1 LIVSIKHE
9 GTEMDLST
17 LVAVHR
23 LLADHG
29 LQHMIYGGWGLDAI
43 RGEQTR
49 PHRDLD
55 LFLWRRD
62 YHRLRSLLT
71 AQRFTVYEL
80 AGRHL
85 AVKSP
90 FMADMVFLDDT
101 CAEYV
106 VGVTSVF
113 EVRMPRR
120 GFRHWAYG
128 VIEGHRIPVGCVEL
142 VVRLCGYSPNS
153 RPSDR
158 ALVDEITARCDRR
171 LLEEIQRT
179 SLPYDEHS
187 VWTAC

>member
-1 LIVSIKHE
+1 MPSIKH
-9 GTEMDLST
+9 GCTDMDLST

-43 RGEQTR
+43 RGEQSR

-62 YHRLRSLLT
+62 YQRLRSLLSS
-71 AQRFTVYEL
+71 QQFTVYEL

-90 FMADMVFLDDT
+90 FVADMVFLDDNSG
-101 CAEYV
+101 AEHI

-113 EVRMPRR
+113 EVRVPRR
-120 GFRHWAYG
+120 AFHDWTYG
-128 VIEGHRIPVGCVEL
+128 VVDGYRVPVGCVEL

-171 LLEEIQRT
+171 LLAEIQRT
-179 SLPYDEHS
+179 SLPYDRNS
-187 VWTAC
+187 LWTAC